1 MRKPDAT
8 QRITIKPSN
17 SIGKDATPKPS
28 ATIKQHPL
36 VLTSPSKTTSPPA
49 SPPAT
54 TQSEKLPINTAVNK
68 KPNKRE
74 SAKEKQHATDISESP
89 MSNSAISTTTVI

>member
-1 MRKPDAT
+1 MHKPDAT

-54 TQSEKLPINTAVNK
+54 TQSENAK
-68 KPNKRE
+68 KPNAAE
-74 SAKEKQHATDISESP
+74 SWKKCGNPKLQSK
-89 MSNSAISTTTVI
+89 NL